1 MTADRDDALA
11 WAGDEP
17 ESRVE
22 PSANRVELVDA
33 PAAKPSTPSVL
44 LISYGILG
52 GIYLIYTIGWVISVQ
67 RLIGATVQST
77 ELLNSI
83 MFQLG
88 QFLAMGSPAIWF
100 AAVFVLT
107 RGRKPIVRLLGLLSG
122 LITVLPWPFVI
133 GAWL

>member
-22 PSANRVELVDA
+22 PAANRVELVDA